1 MISIIIP
8 TLNEEEYLRKT
19 TLHTINKSFNRD
31 ELELIIVDAGSR
43 DDTLESIKDL
53 DVTIFSKPE
62 FALKKFESLNYGVS
76 KSHGELIIFLDADT
90 LLPNHFDDLIES
102 KMRQNNVVGGAFEFA
117 FERPD
122 WKLSL
127 VTILNRIR
135 YRFGK
140 IFYGDQAVFVKKEVL
155 DEIGGVPEEPL
166 METAYLC
173 KALRKRGKLTIIRP
187 ALKTSARRFK
197 TYGFFNVAWFDLNML
212 IRFNLG
218 LSVSSYAK
226 KYWGKNL
233 KT

>member
-19 TLHTINKSFNRD
+19 ILHTINKSFNRD

-53 DVTIFSKPE
+53 GVTTFTKPE

-76 KSHGELIIFLDADT
+76 KSHGELVMFLDADT
-90 LLPNHFDDLIES
+90 LLPEHFDALIES
-102 KMRQNNVVGGAFEFA
+102 KMKQNKVVGGAFEFA

-140 IFYGDQAVFVKKEVL
+140 VFYGDQAVFVKKEVL

-187 ALKTSARRFK
+187 ALKTSPRRFK